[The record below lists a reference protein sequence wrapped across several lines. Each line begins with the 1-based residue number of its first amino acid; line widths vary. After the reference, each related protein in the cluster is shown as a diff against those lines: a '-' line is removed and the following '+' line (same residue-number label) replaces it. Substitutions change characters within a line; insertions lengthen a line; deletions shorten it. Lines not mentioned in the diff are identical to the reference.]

1 VVVNAGIAP
10 VTMALELPEL
20 AGGRLA
26 PLAVAGLP
34 ASSPVDVAGD
44 GGAWVTV
51 PARAG
56 FVLAAVG
63 SAYTRALV
71 ADLPFEPADAGSTQR
86 LLRAVDA
93 EGKIPRALEAHGSF
107 AGRDVVLFGASPERA
122 RWLTESGAR
131 LTVVADPAAEPV
143 AESVANPAAEP
154 DWPSDA
160 SADIVV
166 AFWAAFDGPDRAEQ
180 LAHAERLLRPEGRLL
195 VVLDYGRD
203 DLDVVRGPERTAS
216 LVERSRRDGWF
227 LSQGFRIRVI
237 HTFWRFETIEEG
249 GELLRAAYGP
259 AAEPAISRL
268 RRPRL
273 AHNVAVYHW
282 TRDVGASGGP
292 ERPAA
297 AEPAPRTGPRAA
309 ATEPAPRRGP
319 RAAATEPAHRAA
331 AAEPEPGSRD
341 AATEPAHRAAAA
353 EQESIA

>member
-1 VVVNAGIAP
+1 
-10 VTMALELPEL
+10 
-20 AGGRLA
+20 
-26 PLAVAGLP
+26 
-34 ASSPVDVAGD
+34 
-44 GGAWVTV
+44 
-51 PARAG
+51 
-56 FVLAAVG
+56 
-63 SAYTRALV
+63 V

-131 LTVVADPAAEPV
+131 LTV
-143 AESVANPAAEP
+143 VANPAAEP

-297 AEPAPRTGPRAA
+297 AEPAHRAVPAAQAHHAA
-309 ATEPAPRRGP
+309 AAEPAPRRVP
-319 RAAATEPAHRAA
+319 RAA
-331 AAEPEPGSRD
+331 AAEPS
-341 AATEPAHRAAAA
+341 HRAAAA

>member
-1 VVVNAGIAP
+1 
-10 VTMALELPEL
+10 
-20 AGGRLA
+20 
-26 PLAVAGLP
+26 
-34 ASSPVDVAGD
+34 
-44 GGAWVTV
+44 
-51 PARAG
+51 
-56 FVLAAVG
+56 
-63 SAYTRALV
+63 V

-93 EGKIPRALEAHGSF
+93 EGKIPRALEVHGSF
-107 AGRDVVLFGASPERA
+107 AGRDVVLLGASRERA
-122 RWLTESGAR
+122 RWLTEVGAR
-131 LTVVADPAAEPV
+131 LTVVAEPAAAPV
-143 AESVANPAAEP
+143 AEPAAAPVAEPAAAP

-166 AFWAAFDGPDRAEQ
+166 AFWAAFDGPNRAEQ
-180 LAHAERLLRPEGRLL
+180 LAHAERLLRPGGQLL

-216 LVERSRRDGWF
+216 LVAWSRRDGWF

-292 ERPAA
+292 EHRAAVDAAPKPGLRVAGEQGPRVAA
-297 AEPAPRTGPRAA
+297 ALSAV
-309 ATEPAPRRGP
+309 
-319 RAAATEPAHRAA
+319 PAHRAA
-331 AAEPEPGSRD
+331 P
-341 AATEPAHRAAAA
+341 A

>member
-1 VVVNAGIAP
+1 
-10 VTMALELPEL
+10 M
-20 AGGRLA
+20 
-26 PLAVAGLP
+26 
-34 ASSPVDVAGD
+34 
-44 GGAWVTV
+44 
-51 PARAG
+51 
-56 FVLAAVG
+56 
-63 SAYTRALV
+63 

-93 EGKIPRALEAHGSF
+93 EGKIPRALEVHGSF
-107 AGRDVVLFGASPERA
+107 AGRDVVLLGASRERA
-122 RWLTESGAR
+122 RWLTEAGAR
-131 LTVVADPAAEPV
+131 LTVVAEPAA
-143 AESVANPAAEP
+143 AP

-166 AFWAAFDGPDRAEQ
+166 AFWAAFDGPNRAEQ
-180 LAHAERLLRPEGRLL
+180 LAHAERLLRPGGQLL

-216 LVERSRRDGWF
+216 LVAWSRRDGWF

-282 TRDVGASGGP
+282 TRDVGASAVP
-292 ERPAA
+292 ERRAA
-297 AEPAPRTGPRAA
+297 AEAAPKPGLRVAAEQGPRAA
-309 ATEPAPRRGP
+309 AALSAVPEH
-319 RAAATEPAHRAA
+319 RAAPAAAAVSAVSAHRAA
-331 AAEPEPGSRD
+331 P
-341 AATEPAHRAAAA
+341 A

>member
-1 VVVNAGIAP
+1 
-10 VTMALELPEL
+10 
-20 AGGRLA
+20 
-26 PLAVAGLP
+26 
-34 ASSPVDVAGD
+34 
-44 GGAWVTV
+44 
-51 PARAG
+51 
-56 FVLAAVG
+56 
-63 SAYTRALV
+63 V

-86 LLRAVDA
+86 IFRAVDA

-107 AGRDVVLFGASPERA
+107 AGRDVVLFGASRERA
-122 RWLTESGAR
+122 RWLTEAGAR
-131 LTVVADPAAEPV
+131 LTVVAEPAA
-143 AESVANPAAEP
+143 AP

-160 SADIVV
+160 SVDIVV

-180 LAHAERLLRPEGRLL
+180 LAHAERVLRPEGKLL

-216 LVERSRRDGWF
+216 LVAWSRRDGWF

-259 AAEPAISRL
+259 AAESAISRL

-282 TRDVGASGGP
+282 TRGVGASGGP

-297 AEPAPRTGPRAA
+297 AEAA
-309 ATEPAPRRGP
+309 SKRGP
-319 RAAATEPAHRAA
+319 RSASAAPAHRAA
-331 AAEPEPGSRD
+331 ATAPEPEP
-341 AATEPAHRAAAA
+341 
-353 EQESIA
+353 IA

>member
-1 VVVNAGIAP
+1 
-10 VTMALELPEL
+10 
-20 AGGRLA
+20 
-26 PLAVAGLP
+26 
-34 ASSPVDVAGD
+34 
-44 GGAWVTV
+44 
-51 PARAG
+51 
-56 FVLAAVG
+56 
-63 SAYTRALV
+63 V

-93 EGKIPRALEAHGSF
+93 EGKIPRALEVHGSF
-107 AGRDVVLFGASPERA
+107 AGRDVVLLGASRERA
-122 RWLTESGAR
+122 RWLTEAGAR
-131 LTVVADPAAEPV
+131 LTVVAEPAAARVAEPAAAPV
-143 AESVANPAAEP
+143 AEPAAAPVAEPAAAP

-166 AFWAAFDGPDRAEQ
+166 AFWAAFDGPNRAEQ
-180 LAHAERLLRPEGRLL
+180 LAHAERLLRPEGKLL

-216 LVERSRRDGWF
+216 LVAWSRRDGWF

-292 ERPAA
+292 EHRAA
-297 AEPAPRTGPRAA
+297 AEAAPKPGLRVAAEQGPRAA
-309 ATEPAPRRGP
+309 AALSAVSAH
-319 RAAATEPAHRAA
+319 RAAPAASAVPAHRAA
-331 AAEPEPGSRD
+331 P
-341 AATEPAHRAAAA
+341 A

>member
-1 VVVNAGIAP
+1 
-10 VTMALELPEL
+10 
-20 AGGRLA
+20 
-26 PLAVAGLP
+26 
-34 ASSPVDVAGD
+34 
-44 GGAWVTV
+44 
-51 PARAG
+51 
-56 FVLAAVG
+56 
-63 SAYTRALV
+63 V

-86 LLRAVDA
+86 LFRAVDA

-107 AGRDVVLFGASPERA
+107 AGRDVVLFGASRQRA
-122 RWLTESGAR
+122 RWLTEAGAR
-131 LTVVADPAAEPV
+131 LTVVAEPAA
-143 AESVANPAAEP
+143 AP

-180 LAHAERLLRPEGRLL
+180 LAHAERVLRPEGQLL

-216 LVERSRRDGWF
+216 LVAWSRRDGWF

-259 AAEPAISRL
+259 AAESAISRL

-282 TRDVGASGGP
+282 TRGVGASGGP

-297 AEPAPRTGPRAA
+297 AEAA
-309 ATEPAPRRGP
+309 SKRGP
-319 RAAATEPAHRAA
+319 RAASAAPAHRATA
-331 AAEPEPGSRD
+331 TAPEPEP
-341 AATEPAHRAAAA
+341 
-353 EQESIA
+353 IA

>member
-1 VVVNAGIAP
+1 
-10 VTMALELPEL
+10 M
-20 AGGRLA
+20 
-26 PLAVAGLP
+26 
-34 ASSPVDVAGD
+34 
-44 GGAWVTV
+44 
-51 PARAG
+51 
-56 FVLAAVG
+56 
-63 SAYTRALV
+63 

-93 EGKIPRALEAHGSF
+93 EGKIPRALEVHGSF
-107 AGRDVVLFGASPERA
+107 AGRDVVLLGASRERA
-122 RWLTESGAR
+122 RWLTEAGAR
-131 LTVVADPAAEPV
+131 LTVVAEPAAAPV
-143 AESVANPAAEP
+143 AEPAAAP

-166 AFWAAFDGPDRAEQ
+166 AFWAAFDGPNRAEQ
-180 LAHAERLLRPEGRLL
+180 LAHAERLLRPGGQLL

-203 DLDVVRGPERTAS
+203 DLDVVRGAERTAS
-216 LVERSRRDGWF
+216 LVAWSRRDGWF

-292 ERPAA
+292 ERRAA
-297 AEPAPRTGPRAA
+297 AEAAPKPGLRVAGAQDPRAA
-309 ATEPAPRRGP
+309 AAVS
-319 RAAATEPAHRAA
+319 AVPAHRAA
-331 AAEPEPGSRD
+331 P
-341 AATEPAHRAAAA
+341 A

>member
-1 VVVNAGIAP
+1 
-10 VTMALELPEL
+10 M
-20 AGGRLA
+20 
-26 PLAVAGLP
+26 
-34 ASSPVDVAGD
+34 
-44 GGAWVTV
+44 
-51 PARAG
+51 
-56 FVLAAVG
+56 
-63 SAYTRALV
+63 

-143 AESVANPAAEP
+143 AESVAGARLTVVADPAAEP

-216 LVERSRRDGWF
+216 LVAWSRRDGWF
-227 LSQGFRIRVI
+227 LSQGFRIRVV

-273 AHNVAVYHW
+273 THKVAVYHW

-297 AEPAPRTGPRAA
+297 AEPAPR
-309 ATEPAPRRGP
+309 RGP
-319 RAAATEPAHRAA
+319 RAAAA
-331 AAEPEPGSRD
+331 
-341 AATEPAHRAAAA
+341 EPAHRAAAA
-353 EQESIA
+353 EQESSA